1 MQGPAGFWPERPLV
15 TAEFSSPLESQLWL
29 QKGPLTLL
37 TAVWAPRV
45 LTVLFTY
52 PSMQAGSLRAL
63 GRPRLVLGT
72 EAGLWL
78 AGCGRGWQSG
88 PLAWIWGRD
97 LRARSDPQAHLSR
110 CLEKTGAWGVR
121 EPLLP
126 GVGPGSCDLGLAA
139 PFLVLALLSRQL

>member
-1 MQGPAGFWPERPLV
+1 M
-15 TAEFSSPLESQLWL
+15 
-29 QKGPLTLL
+29 
-37 TAVWAPRV
+37 
-45 LTVLFTY
+45 
-52 PSMQAGSLRAL
+52 

-72 EAGLWL
+72 EAGLWR
-78 AGCGRGWQSG
+78 AGCGQGWQSE